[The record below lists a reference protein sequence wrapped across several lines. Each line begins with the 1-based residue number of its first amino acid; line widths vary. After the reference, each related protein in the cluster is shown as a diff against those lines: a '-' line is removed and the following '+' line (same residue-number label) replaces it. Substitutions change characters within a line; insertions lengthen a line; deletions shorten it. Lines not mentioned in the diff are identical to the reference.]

1 MKPKR
6 NACNKKLSGAGFIS
20 MLFVA
25 LPVFFSVQILGSMS
39 PCYAGAYIFAGEDNG
54 IDVVTHPS
62 GYTGT
67 GGVLTVGVCID
78 PSSENA
84 ADMEI
89 SIQNIVDTFNAQT
102 ITTDNLK
109 TGGSNNIPDNFFD
122 FESVAL
128 HEVGHCIGLAHVNA
142 SSESGLAVADMNY
155 TKATDG
161 ADNTFNI
168 APGADNIIGSSDDI
182 RGDDVNLH
190 WFNDA
195 LNNPFQL
202 TTPTDSTTY
211 SRTIAD
217 LPAGHDFTINADRDV
232 STLLG
237 VPNSEAIMQ
246 QGTGI
251 DEAQRTL
258 VADDVATLRYAMS
271 GLDEVAGNADDYTL
285 NLEYRGISSG
295 AGCDITIKMLAI
307 NGLAFCLPNGQFING
322 SDHVRITS
330 ADISIDAGE
339 SGPNWFFND
348 VRNIAADTTPSV
360 FSFVDQTDVVLNGV
374 TTSTSITVLG
384 VNSATAISVTNG
396 DYSINSGPFTSTA
409 GVVNNGNTVRVRHTS
424 ATTVSTATNT
434 TLDIG
439 GVTDVF
445 TSTTISLED
454 TVPNAFSFTSL
465 VDAAIGTLV
474 VSNAIAVSGLTSSTV
489 ISVSGGEYRIN
500 TGSFVSVDGT
510 INSNDTVVMRHIT
523 SSNFSTATRTSLTIG
538 GVTGTYT
545 STTEAAPS
553 GGGGGSSHPVLALVL
568 LYLISVGFCRRKPA

>member
-168 APGADNIIGSSDDI
+168 APGADNI
-182 RGDDVNLH
+182 
-190 WFNDA
+190 
-195 LNNPFQL
+195 
-202 TTPTDSTTY
+202 
-211 SRTIAD
+211 
-217 LPAGHDFTINADRDV
+217 DR
-232 STLLG
+232 
-237 VPNSEAIMQ
+237 
-246 QGTGI
+246 
-251 DEAQRTL
+251 
-258 VADDVATLRYAMS
+258 
-271 GLDEVAGNADDYTL
+271 
-285 NLEYRGISSG
+285 
-295 AGCDITIKMLAI
+295 K
-307 NGLAFCLPNGQFING
+307 
-322 SDHVRITS
+322 
-330 ADISIDAGE
+330 
-339 SGPNWFFND
+339 
-348 VRNIAADTTPSV
+348 SV
-360 FSFVDQTDVVLNGV
+360 V
-374 TTSTSITVLG
+374 
-384 VNSATAISVTNG
+384 
-396 DYSINSGPFTSTA
+396 
-409 GVVNNGNTVRVRHTS
+409 
-424 ATTVSTATNT
+424 
-434 TLDIG
+434 
-439 GVTDVF
+439 
-445 TSTTISLED
+445 
-454 TVPNAFSFTSL
+454 
-465 VDAAIGTLV
+465 
-474 VSNAIAVSGLTSSTV
+474 
-489 ISVSGGEYRIN
+489 
-500 TGSFVSVDGT
+500 
-510 INSNDTVVMRHIT
+510 
-523 SSNFSTATRTSLTIG
+523 
-538 GVTGTYT
+538 
-545 STTEAAPS
+545 
-553 GGGGGSSHPVLALVL
+553 
-568 LYLISVGFCRRKPA
+568 